1 MFADRRQFKSF
12 NAYDLGWN
20 YDYIYSWQLGLEIN
34 GAWFGA
40 RPARYAAWD
49 FAKFVAFYP
58 SIFDGRMANVTTVD
72 ASTGRRAL
80 SPWKAGMHHFVA
92 YVMGATGRNWG
103 DQNLPPIQ
111 G

>member
-1 MFADRRQFKSF
+1 MCRLLCLLR
-12 NAYDLGWN
+12 
-20 YDYIYSWQLGLEIN
+20 
-34 GAWFGA
+34 FGA
-40 RPARYAAWD
+40 RPSRYAAWD

-58 SIFDGRMANVTTVD
+58 SVFDERLANVTTVD
-72 ASTGRRAL
+72 SSSTGTCQGVL

-111 G
+111 

>member
-1 MFADRRQFKSF
+1 MLLYFR
-12 NAYDLGWN
+12 
-20 YDYIYSWQLGLEIN
+20 
-34 GAWFGA
+34 FGA
-40 RPARYAAWD
+40 RPSRFAAWD

-58 SIFDGRMANVTTVD
+58 SVFDERMANVTTVD
-72 ASTGRRAL
+72 TRTGTCQGVL

-111 G
+111 